1 MNKAVNME
9 DIPIT
14 DNHIHVDPLNGE
26 GPLKIAQIFHRVGGR
41 VMIIPNKPSWTCGDP
56 FNFENAMELVLK
68 YVEEINSNTE
78 VKAHTL
84 VGVHPA
90 ELSRLLDS
98 GKDLETA
105 QNMVKKG
112 LDYAQKLVLE
122 GKALGIG
129 EIGRPH
135 YEVSPEEWE
144 VQNQI
149 MVYGMELARDAD
161 CAVQLHTESSQE
173 AQFKEFA
180 QMADNAGLKKYR
192 LIKHFSGPYTDEKE
206 NYGLTPSLIA
216 TRDVVEKG
224 FKKSKYFLME
234 TDYLDDIIR
243 PGAVL
248 GPKTVPRR
256 TLEFINKGIFSEEDA
271 YKIHT
276 DNVKKAYGRE
286 LHL

>member
-1 MNKAVNME
+1 ME

-41 VMIIPNKPSWTCGDP
+41 VMIIPNKPSWTCGDS

-78 VKAHTL
+78 VKAHAL

-112 LDYAQKLVLE
+112 LEYAQKLVLE

-180 QMADNAGLKKYR
+180 LMADNAGLKKYR
-192 LIKHFSGPYTDEKE
+192 LIKHFSGPYTKTSRYF
-206 NYGLTPSLIA
+206 NYRRG
-216 TRDVVEKG
+216 R
-224 FKKSKYFLME
+224 
-234 TDYLDDIIR
+234 R
-243 PGAVL
+243 PGQHSRL
-248 GPKTVPRR
+248 DTGKKRR
-256 TLEFINKGIFSEEDA
+256 A
-271 YKIHT
+271 YHP
-276 DNVKKAYGRE
+276 AG
-286 LHL
+286 